1 MFYIYRNLHQG
12 DKFSV
17 RRFGRVIIRLTDF
30 EAYDVRFSVSEP
42 GRLRVIRE
50 GRKNVHAFVVA
61 ERYSIPSLLEDVSTL
76 VPVKYNPYT
85 DSTFMLNGEPIHKAS
100 KVVFTRG
107 RCYVSK

>member
-30 EAYDVRFSVSEP
+30 EAFNVHFSVSEP

-50 GRKNVHAFVVA
+50 HRKNVHAFVVA
-61 ERYSIPSLLEDVSTL
+61 ERYSIPFNLQDVSTL
-76 VPVKYNPYT
+76 VSVKYNPYT
-85 DSTFMLNGEPIHKAS
+85 DSTFKLNGEPIHEARR
-100 KVVFTRG
+100 VIFTQG
-107 RCYVSK
+107 RCYVSE